1 LRRYI
6 CPIFFPDL
14 DEMDARFI
22 AQIKNFEGF
31 TPEAKWDYAQY
42 SNGYG
47 TKAACKGEVIDR
59 AEADRRFRDE
69 LDKAGD
75 LVDGFAP
82 GLDSGSRAAL
92 VSLTFNAGTKWM
104 RSGLGEAVKN
114 GAISDAKQIFLQ
126 YTKAGGVDL
135 PGLKTR
141 RLEEAAWFK
150 ADSTG
155 PQVVKADDVVTTL
168 VPESSQP
175 AAWFQADST
184 GPHVVKADDKFTALV
199 PESSQP
205 AAADSSALK
214 SPGPRSRESSQ
225 SAHAAYELFEQL
237 KMDRI
242 RLLVLS
248 EREDS
253 DSPKFGV

>member
-1 LRRYI
+1 
-6 CPIFFPDL
+6 
-14 DEMDARFI
+14 MDARFLDR
-22 AQIKNFEGF
+22 IKTFEGF

-47 TKAACKGEVIDR
+47 TKAAYKGEVIDQ

-69 LDKAGD
+69 LDKAGE
-75 LVDGFAP
+75 LVDRFSP
-82 GLDSGSRAAL
+82 DLDSGTRAAL

-114 GAISDAKQIFLQ
+114 GAMSDAKQIFLQ

-135 PGLKTR
+135 PGLKNR
-141 RLEEAAWFK
+141 RLEE
-150 ADSTG
+150 
-155 PQVVKADDVVTTL
+155 
-168 VPESSQP
+168 

-184 GPHVVKADDKFTALV
+184 GPKAVKADDVVAALV
-199 PESSQP
+199 PESSQLAVRFQADRMNPKVVDAGDSVAALVPESLQP
-205 AAADSSALK
+205 AAPEASPLEAPSARNRASS
-214 SPGPRSRESSQ
+214 P

-237 KMDRI
+237 QMDRI

-248 EREDS
+248 RSEES
-253 DSPKFGV
+253 DAPKFGI

>member
-1 LRRYI
+1 
-6 CPIFFPDL
+6 
-14 DEMDARFI
+14 MDARFLDR
-22 AQIKNFEGF
+22 IKTFEGF
-31 TPEAKWDYAQY
+31 TREAKWDYAQY

-47 TKAACKGEVIDR
+47 TKAAYKGEVIDQ

-69 LDKAGD
+69 LNKAGEF
-75 LVDGFAP
+75 VDKFSP

-114 GAISDAKQIFLQ
+114 GAMSDAKQIFLQ

-135 PGLKTR
+135 PGLKSR
-141 RLEEAAWFK
+141 RFEEAAWFQV
-150 ADSTG
+150 DSTG
-155 PQVVKADDVVTTL
+155 AKAVKADDVV
-168 VPESSQP
+168 
-175 AAWFQADST
+175 A
-184 GPHVVKADDKFTALV
+184 ALV

-205 AAADSSALK
+205 AVRFQVDRMNPKVVDAGDSVAALVPESIQPAAPEASPIEAPSPLTRASS
-214 SPGPRSRESSQ
+214 P

-237 KMDRI
+237 QMDRI

-248 EREDS
+248 RREENDA
-253 DSPKFGV
+253 PKFGI